1 MSEQDQ
7 RGLRAARN
15 ESAFR
20 DVNEQLQG
28 VAAAEPGRL
37 GTFVCECAH
46 LTCAE
51 LVSLPEMEYE
61 RVRRSP
67 ERFLVAPSAEHARA
81 DVEVVVE
88 RHPTFWVVE
97 KLGQAAEVAE
107 ELDPRT

>member
-7 RGLRAARN
+7 RDLLAAQN

-37 GTFVCECAH
+37 GTFVCECAQ

-51 LVSLPEMEYE
+51 LVSMPEVEYE
-61 RVRRSP
+61 RMRRSS
-67 ERFLVAPSAEHARA
+67 ERFLVAPSAEHVRS

-88 RHPTFWVVE
+88 KHPTYWVVE
-97 KLGQAAEVAE
+97 KLGQTAEVAE
-107 ELDPRT
+107 ELDPRS